1 MRTVGEPDDKSASD
15 GGPRPAAGAAAGAA
29 AGRDDRWP
37 VRLVGQRLRD
47 ARGRRSLTLE
57 DVASAAGVT
66 RSFVSAVERGETSPS
81 IGSLYRLC
89 EALGIGM
96 SSLFEDMGGAESNV
110 VRRADV
116 EGVYFGGEGVV
127 NYVLSP
133 RSERR
138 AQIIETRIEP
148 GGTPGQ
154 EPWSHPG
161 ELVMAT
167 VRSGSLELRFGD
179 RIAELGEG
187 DTIAYSPAEP
197 HSWRNPDEEREAVV
211 LFFEIPAEY

>member
-1 MRTVGEPDDKSASD
+1 VRAVGERDEKA
-15 GGPRPAAGAAAGAA
+15 GGGGGRRPTPPNATAAGAAAAA
-29 AGRDDRWP
+29 AVARDDRWP

-47 ARGRRSLTLE
+47 ARRRRSLTLE

-96 SSLFEDMGGAESNV
+96 SSLFEDMGGAESSV

-116 EGVYFGGEGVV
+116 EGVYFGGE
-127 NYVLSP
+127 
-133 RSERR
+133 
-138 AQIIETRIEP
+138 
-148 GGTPGQ
+148 

-161 ELVMAT
+161 DVVMAT
-167 VRSGSLELRFGD
+167 VRSGSLELRFGE